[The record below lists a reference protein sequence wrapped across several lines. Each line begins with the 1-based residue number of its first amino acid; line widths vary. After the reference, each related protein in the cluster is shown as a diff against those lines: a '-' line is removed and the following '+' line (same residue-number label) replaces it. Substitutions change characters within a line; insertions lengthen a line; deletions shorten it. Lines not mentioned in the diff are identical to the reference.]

1 MLMWPDIFHKC
12 ARKAA
17 AAIRALDEGQ
27 PFLKRL
33 MALFRFSRGPYKS
46 SRFGRT
52 IADARDNL
60 MHTLQRN
67 PENDFVQMWLAGVA
81 KDLAGW
87 ENAESVGECTPFQL
101 LQELRRRKGLFG
113 KPVCELFTP
122 TLGLQFHC

>member
-1 MLMWPDIFHKC
+1 MWPDIFHKC

-60 MHTLQRN
+60 IHILQKN
-67 PENDFVQMWLAGVA
+67 PEGDFVQMWLAGVA
-81 KDLAGW
+81 KDLASW
-87 ENAESVGECTPFQL
+87 ENAENVGECTPLQL
-101 LQELRRRKGLFG
+101 LQELRRRKGLFRNP
-113 KPVCELFTP
+113 PVYKQFRP
-122 TLGLQFHC
+122 VLGFQFD